1 MQLSEYWKHLI
12 STTGEPARI
21 EAIDGLTK
29 MTLDVIGLAGEIDRS
44 PCLFHSSMYRSGFNY
59 DMDALRIGEKT
70 NELNAAF
77 SVIFGHASNA
87 PSIFNTLRLIFP
99 VLQYIVSD
107 TGNLFLDSN

>member
-1 MQLSEYWKHLI
+1 
-12 STTGEPARI
+12 
-21 EAIDGLTK
+21 
-29 MTLDVIGLAGEIDRS
+29 
-44 PCLFHSSMYRSGFNY
+44 
-59 DMDALRIGEKT
+59 MDALRIGEKT

-107 TGNLFLDSN
+107 TGNPFLDSN